1 MKEKSNRVYKLA
13 AVLMVLCLI
22 TACVIGTTL
31 AKYTTSGSGS
41 DTAQVAKWGVKV
53 EIQNANG
60 VFANKYTN
68 DSSEETVISSNTD
81 IDVVAPGTSSPNALT
96 FSISGKPEVS
106 AKVEFVF
113 TATNDV
119 FVKAGVALTD
129 PVTSEEVTVSG
140 SEDYHP
146 VKFTLQKKNGESWD
160 NVDGATGVSLAE
172 IKTVIEKLCTT
183 TIGET
188 TSQTVYAPNTDL
200 ATTIGTYQ
208 LSWAWAYDDASGAND
223 KYDTFLGNCIAEN
236 ATDATNWSTSIS
248 YTLSITVTQV
258 D

>member
-53 EIQNANG
+53 EIQNAGAVFNKEYKNG
-60 VFANKYTN
+60 DTTTVLSSTTN
-68 DSSEETVISSNTD
+68 N
-81 IDVVAPGTSSPNALT
+81 VVAPGTSSPNALT

-106 AKVEFVF
+106 ATVTFALTE
-113 TATNDV
+113 TQDV
-119 FVKAGVALTD
+119 FLKAGDHTD
-129 PVTSEEVTVSG
+129 PITRESVTVG
-140 SEDYHP
+140 TDYHP
-146 VKFTLQKKNGESWD
+146 VKFTLQKKNGENWD
-160 NVDGATGVSLAE
+160 AVEGATGVTLAE
-172 IKTVIEKLCTT
+172 IKTVIEKLGTT
-183 TIGET
+183 TTGET

-200 ATTIGTYQ
+200 AATIGTYQ
-208 LSWAWAYDDASGAND
+208 LSWAWAYDDTTTAGIND
-223 KYDTFLGNCIAEN
+223 AADTLLGNYIAN
-236 ATDATNWSTSIS
+236 GTSATVIEDYSTKLS

>member
-68 DSSEETVISSNTD
+68 DSGEETVISSNTD

-160 NVDGATGVSLAE
+160 DVDGATGVSLAE
-172 IKTVIEKLCTT
+172 IKTVIEKLGTT
-183 TIGET
+183 TTGET

-200 ATTIGTYQ
+200 AATIGTYQ
-208 LSWAWAYDDASGAND
+208 LSWAWAIDGND
-223 KYDTFLGNCIAEN
+223 VADTLLGNYIARDTS
-236 ATDATNWSTSIS
+236 ATATEDYSTKLS